1 MHTRTQTLTHS
12 CKHPLVCA
20 RARAIAHSLG
30 QLSDAANLAA
40 LEKGNDDDTGG
51 SDAGAGAGAGAG
63 AKAKATPKAKPAGG
77 KAKAGGVVA
86 GSGAGAKA
94 KASSSSSSSSPAG
107 HTTHRS
113 NLIMALNSLVP
124 DHAGASVGTL

>member
-1 MHTRTQTLTHS
+1 MHTRTHALTHS

-20 RARAIAHSLG
+20 CARAIAHSLG

-40 LEKGNDDDTGG
+40 LEKGNDNDTGG
-51 SDAGAGAGAGAG
+51 SDAGAGAGAGTG
-63 AKAKATPKAKPAGG
+63 AKAKATSKAKPAGG
-77 KAKAGGVVA
+77 KAGA
-86 GSGAGAKA
+86 GAGAKA
-94 KASSSSSSSSPAG
+94 KASSSASSSSSSSSPAG

-124 DHAGASVGTL
+124 DHAGTSIGTL